1 MSEPKSTAK
10 SSKSDVIGRVQR
22 SYPRIRRIL
31 VPLDFSGQSR
41 QALRYAAPLAM
52 KFGARIVL
60 LHVLAGKKTDGTD
73 EPAAVPAKSPRRTA
87 AHKRLR
93 DTGLQFVDEELI
105 DQTVVRSGRPA
116 GEIVETARVL
126 NVDLLAITTEGKAGL
141 NRLLKGSTAEQVL
154 RLAPCPVLTVRK
166 R

>member
-1 MSEPKSTAK
+1 MAEAKAQARIPKT
-10 SSKSDVIGRVQR
+10 DVIGRVQR

-31 VPLDFSGQSR
+31 VPLDFSGKSR
-41 QALRYAAPLAM
+41 RALSYAAPLAA

-60 LHVLAGKKTDGTD
+60 LHVLGGEKPDRD
-73 EPAAVPAKSPRRTA
+73 HAAPPVNTPRRNA

-93 DTGLQFVDEELI
+93 ETALQFVDEDLI

-116 GEIVETARVL
+116 REIIETARVL
-126 NVDLLAITTEGKAGL
+126 NADLLAITTEAKAGL
-141 NRLLKGSTAEQVL
+141 NRLIKGSTAEQVL
-154 RLAPCPVLTVRK
+154 RLAPCPVLTVHK